1 MKSLLVI
8 PLFLAGLPLTGFA
21 DTVLPGTEITVRSD
35 SPIDVSRWDR
45 GRIYPGYTASDVYA
59 ADGDLAI
66 PQGAYAELI
75 VRQIGPA
82 QLALDLESI
91 TVNGRRYV
99 MDAAG
104 PNFNM
109 QQNSYDSG
117 SGLVGNIIGAIAG
130 AAGAQ
135 VETQGDH
142 IYVPAESV
150 LRFRLQEPLHTVN
163 WSDPGYMSNGYHHHH
178 DHDWYR

>member
-1 MKSLLVI
+1 MKRLLAIPLLLV
-8 PLFLAGLPLTGFA
+8 GLQLTGLA
-21 DTVLPGTEITVRSD
+21 ATVLPGTEIRVRSD
-35 SPIDVSRWDR
+35 SGINVSSWDR
-45 GRIYPGYTASDVYA
+45 GRIYPGYVASDVYT
-59 ADGDLAI
+59 ADGDVAI

-75 VRQIGPA
+75 VRQIGPG

-91 TVNGRRYV
+91 SVNGRRYV

-109 QQNSYDSG
+109 PENNYNNG
-117 SGLVGNIIGAIAG
+117 SGLVGSIIGAIAG
-130 AAGAQ
+130 AAGAH

-150 LRFRLQEPLHTVN
+150 LRFRLQEPLHTVS
-163 WSDPGYMSNGYHHHH
+163 WGDPGYMSNGYHHHH